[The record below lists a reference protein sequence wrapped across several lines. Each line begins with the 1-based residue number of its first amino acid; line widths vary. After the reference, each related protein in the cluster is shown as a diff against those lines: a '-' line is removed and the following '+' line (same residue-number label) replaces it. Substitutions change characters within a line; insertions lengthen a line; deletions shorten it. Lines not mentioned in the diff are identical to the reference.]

1 MDAAS
6 AAMTTFG
13 AALLLVSWVLMLI
26 TAWRED
32 YAWGLFATLLPP
44 LAYLYGLSRLDKAG
58 QSIGVAMLGL
68 LLLGLGLG

>member
-6 AAMTTFG
+6 AAMMTFG

-44 LAYLYGLSRLDKAG
+44 LAYLYGLFRLDKAG
-58 QSIGVAMLGL
+58 QSVGVAVLGL
-68 LLLGLGLG
+68 LLLGLALG

>member
-1 MDAAS
+1 
-6 AAMTTFG
+6 MTTFG

-44 LAYLYGLSRLDKAG
+44 LAYLYGLFRLDKAG
-58 QSIGVAMLGL
+58 QSVGIAVLGL

>member
-44 LAYLYGLSRLDKAG
+44 LAYLYGVFRLDKAG
-58 QSIGVAMLGL
+58 QSVGVAVLGL

>member
-44 LAYLYGLSRLDKAG
+44 LAYLYGLFRLDKAG
-58 QSIGVAMLGL
+58 QSIGVAVLGL
-68 LLLGLGLG
+68 VLLGLGLG

>member
-6 AAMTTFG
+6 AALTTFG
-13 AALLLVSWVLMLI
+13 AAILLVSWVLMLI

-44 LAYLYGLSRLDKAG
+44 LAYLYGLFHLDKAG
-58 QSIGVAMLGL
+58 QSIGVAVVGL
-68 LLLGLGLG
+68 VCLGLGLS

>member
-32 YAWGLFATLLPP
+32 FAWGLFATLLPP
-44 LAYLYGLSRLDKAG
+44 LAYLYGLFRLDKAG
-58 QSIGVAMLGL
+58 QSIGVAVLGL

>member
-44 LAYLYGLSRLDKAG
+44 LAYLYGLFRLDKAG
-58 QSIGVAMLGL
+58 QSIGVAVLGL

>member
-44 LAYLYGLSRLDKAG
+44 LAYLYGLFRLDKAG
-58 QSIGVAMLGL
+58 QSIGLAVLGL

>member
-6 AAMTTFG
+6 AALTTFG

-44 LAYLYGLSRLDKAG
+44 LAYLYGLFRLDKAG
-58 QSIGVAMLGL
+58 QSIGVAVLGL

>member
-13 AALLLVSWVLMLI
+13 AAILLVSWVLMLI

-44 LAYLYGLSRLDKAG
+44 LAYLYGLFRLDKAG
-58 QSIGVAMLGL
+58 QSIGVAVVGL
-68 LLLGLGLG
+68 VLLALGLG

>member
-44 LAYLYGLSRLDKAG
+44 LAYLYGLFRLDKAG
-58 QSIGVAMLGL
+58 QSVGIAVLGL